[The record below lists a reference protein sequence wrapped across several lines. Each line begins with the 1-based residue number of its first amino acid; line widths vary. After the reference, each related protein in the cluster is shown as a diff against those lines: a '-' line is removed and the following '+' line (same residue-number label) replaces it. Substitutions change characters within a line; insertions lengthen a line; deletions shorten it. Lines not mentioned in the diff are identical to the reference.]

1 MKQPLVSIITP
12 CYNGEPY
19 LDQYFDS
26 ILKQTYQHLELI
38 FVDDG
43 STDRTSEIAENYRE
57 KLEYRGIRYILLK
70 QENRGQAS
78 ALNHGLK
85 YFTGEY
91 LTWPDSDDVMT
102 PECIEEKVSL
112 RTQGKRQK

>member
-57 KLEYRGIRYILLK
+57 KLEDRGIRYILLK
-70 QENRGQAS
+70 QENRGS
-78 ALNHGLK
+78 
-85 YFTGEY
+85 
-91 LTWPDSDDVMT
+91 
-102 PECIEEKVSL
+102 
-112 RTQGKRQK
+112 RKRS